1 MTVWALHCAPEW
13 RIAREFSIP
22 FLTKLLNPKCG
33 LKRLM
38 GVRTMNRRNRIASVA
53 LALLLGTASTSYA
66 VEPERVQKQ
75 ASSPL
80 LQLAER
86 STMTVAVA
94 PLAASKIDVRVG
106 VAFIDAHGRIVSTTR
121 GVVGPRS
128 PSFLARLPHDE
139 LDVLDAAQ
147 VRVIVRSAT
156 AEPVDGT
163 VSCPIGTTLDTGS
176 GPVLTWTD
184 DACECGPTVGGHVFL
199 NCTNGPGSIGTSD

>member
-1 MTVWALHCAPEW
+1 
-13 RIAREFSIP
+13 
-22 FLTKLLNPKCG
+22 
-33 LKRLM
+33 
-38 GVRTMNRRNRIASVA
+38 MNRMNRIACIV
-53 LALLLGTASTSYA
+53 LGMLLSTASTSYA

-80 LQLAER
+80 LRLAER

-94 PLAASKIDVRVG
+94 PLAASKTNVRIG
-106 VAFIDAHGRIVSTTR
+106 VAFVDANGRVVSTAR
-121 GVVGPRS
+121 GVVGPRA

-139 LDVLDAAQ
+139 LGVLDAAQ

-184 DACECGPTVGGHVFL
+184 DACECGPTSGGHVFL
-199 NCTNGPGSIGTSD
+199 NCTDGPGSIGTAD